1 MEIASS
7 GLFTGRRRGRILLEF
22 GARMTPRQLDPLAE
36 AYSRRGLRLPAI
48 EGVEG
53 SVIPQPY
60 RDLLVHER
68 DMTPTLEAFHGE
80 PIHLRVMSRGAP
92 SGILFREVV
101 LVTTESLRPV
111 EFGAIRIRLD
121 GFGKSARELILGG
134 LIPLGNILKQE
145 EIPHRS
151 DPQRYLRVDP
161 DQVVAQALQLEGG
174 ELLYGRHNLISGQDG
189 RILAEMVEILPP

>member
-1 MEIASS
+1 
-7 GLFTGRRRGRILLEF
+7 
-22 GARMTPRQLDPLAE
+22 MTPRELNPLAE

-48 EGVEG
+48 ERVEG

-80 PIHLRVMSRGAP
+80 PIRLRVVSRHTS

-101 LVTTESLRPV
+101 LVSAESARPV

-121 GFGKSARELILGG
+121 GFGTSAQELILEG
-134 LIPLGNILKQE
+134 LVPLGTILKRE
-145 EIPHRS
+145 NVPHRS
-151 DPQRYLRVDP
+151 DPQRYLRVEP
-161 DQVVAQALQLEGG
+161 DQVVAQALELEGR
-174 ELLYGRHNLISGQDG
+174 EPLYGRHNLISSQNG
-189 RILAEMVEILPP
+189 RVLAEMVEILPPCSE

>member
-1 MEIASS
+1 MRKNLVVS
-7 GLFTGRRRGRILLEF
+7 GTLM
-22 GARMTPRQLDPLAE
+22 APRDLDPLAE

-48 EGVEG
+48 ERVEG

-80 PIHLRVMSRGAP
+80 PIRLRVMSCGAP

-101 LVTTESLRPV
+101 LVTTESAKPV

-121 GFGKSARELILGG
+121 GFGNPARELIQDGR
-134 LIPLGNILKQE
+134 IPLGTILEQE

-151 DPQRYLRVDP
+151 DPQRYFRVEP
-161 DQVVAQALQLEGG
+161 DQVVARALEMEGR
-174 ELLYGRHNLISGQDG
+174 EPLYGRHNLISSPER
-189 RILAEMVEILPP
+189 RILAEMVEILPPWSR